1 MQTQQTHHRQTA
13 LARLSC
19 LLIPGC
25 IPLLFT
31 PPSTKLSAEEFT
43 KFQQADSP
51 AVSKALGVTPKHYR
65 QLEPSLY
72 YLSQRYSDSLSGL
85 SSAQR
90 HARLVA
96 LAQFI
101 DMKRTAVADAPV
113 IGPGC
118 NLIGLLDPDHGLDPK
133 EISSLAAAYD
143 CTSTIFKKTSPS
155 ETLEEVGDTFLQSV
169 AAAVESQNIPT
180 TIIVLGHGLPK
191 EIQSYHIPVDRLAKT
206 LLTAAAHTNDSSSI
220 DLSHLTIICD
230 DCYSAD
236 FMINLATTIID
247 SCRAQSLHL
256 KQLPTLIAGTNRD
269 CVGHADVGQKFV
281 PHFWRDVIE
290 LFYIRRPRPTKITL
304 GDFFEK
310 VDNMMFGYG
319 RRPIIQG
326 SRVIG
331 YRLIDP
337 EMVQDP
343 VVFVPLSNAD
353 LDALRKALGLQQEA
367 TCDPFLDIG

>member
-1 MQTQQTHHRQTA
+1 MQTQQTRRRQTA
-13 LARLSC
+13 LAKLSC
-19 LLIPGC
+19 LLILGC

-31 PPSTKLSAEEFT
+31 PTSTKLSAEEFT

-206 LLTAAAHTNDSSSI
+206 LLLVSTS
-220 DLSHLTIICD
+220 
-230 DCYSAD
+230 
-236 FMINLATTIID
+236 
-247 SCRAQSLHL
+247 
-256 KQLPTLIAGTNRD
+256 
-269 CVGHADVGQKFV
+269 
-281 PHFWRDVIE
+281 VI
-290 LFYIRRPRPTKITL
+290 
-304 GDFFEK
+304 
-310 VDNMMFGYG
+310 
-319 RRPIIQG
+319 
-326 SRVIG
+326 
-331 YRLIDP
+331 
-337 EMVQDP
+337 
-343 VVFVPLSNAD
+343 
-353 LDALRKALGLQQEA
+353 
-367 TCDPFLDIG
+367 